1 MAAATIL
8 DRFLEAGGSG
18 ATIGDAA
25 RRAAATMTPLDPPRR
40 FGAVLRQLGPGLIV
54 AGSIVGSGELIATT
68 KVGAQSGFVLLWLIV
83 LGCLVKVFTQVELG
97 RAAIVNGRTALGALD
112 DLPGPRWRVGWGVW
126 MWVAMTVLTLAQ
138 LGGIVGGVGQ
148 ALAVAFSWTE
158 GGRALEAV
166 NGELV
171 RLQVQAA
178 LETLPAEFA
187 SAEALAARMAELRT
201 EAARLS
207 GAPDAALWAAA
218 MAIPT
223 SIILVVGRFTLI
235 QLVATA
241 LVVSFT
247 IVTVATVVLLQQ
259 QPEWAIRADEFMA
272 GLRLQLP
279 ESPDDGTAPI
289 TTALAAFG
297 IIGVGAAELVMYPYW
312 CLEKGYAK
320 FTGTQEDTPAWRE
333 RARGWLHVMQCDA
346 WLSAAVYTFATV
358 AFYLLGAAVLGR
370 VGLDPEKELMVRTL
384 SEMYAPVFGSWATPM
399 FLAAAFCVLYST
411 FFVGMAGLAR
421 VAADCVARAR
431 SATGEHGDRVR
442 ARWTRIF
449 CGVLPMVSLLVFVFV
464 QAPARLVLAGGVAQA
479 LMLPVLGAAALWAR
493 HRRTDAALAP
503 GRAWDLFLWLSCAAF
518 VVVASWSLWNLLA

>member
-1 MAAATIL
+1 ML
-8 DRFLEAGGSG
+8 
-18 ATIGDAA
+18 
-25 RRAAATMTPLDPPRR
+25 RR
-40 FGAVLRQLGPGLIV
+40 LGPGLIV

-97 RAAIVNGRTALGALD
+97 RAAVVSGRTALGTLD

-148 ALAVAFSWTE
+148 ALAVAISWTE
-158 GGRALEAV
+158 DGRALQEV
-166 NGELV
+166 NGEWV

-178 LETLPAEFA
+178 LGNLSP
-187 SAEALAARMAELRT
+187 ELSSSDVFLERLT
-201 EAARLS
+201 DLRQQANALS
-207 GAPDAALWAAA
+207 GAPDAALWAAVL
-218 MAIPT
+218 AIPT
-223 SIILVVGRFTLI
+223 SAILVLGRFTLI

-247 IVTVATVVLLQQ
+247 IVTVATVVLLQL
-259 QPEWAIRADEFMA
+259 QPDWAIRPEELVS
-272 GLRLQLP
+272 GLRFQLP
-279 ESPDDGTAPI
+279 SGADGGSGAI
-289 TTALAAFG
+289 ATALAAFG

-320 FTGTQEDTPAWRE
+320 FTGRQEASESWRA
-333 RARGWLHVMQCDA
+333 RARGWMHVMQVDA
-346 WLSAAVYTFATV
+346 WLSASIYTFSTV

-384 SEMYAPVFGSWATPM
+384 SEMYAPVFGEWATPM

-411 FFVGMAGLAR
+411 FFVGIAGMAR
-421 VAADCVARAR
+421 VAADCVVRIAGVR
-431 SATGEHGDRVR
+431 GEQVERLR
-442 ARWTRIF
+442 LRWTRIF
-449 CGVLPMVSLLVFVFV
+449 CGVLPLVCLAVFVFV
-464 QAPARLVLAGGVAQA
+464 RAPAQLVLAGGVAQA

-493 HRRTDAALAP
+493 HRSTPAEVAPSRT
-503 GRAWDLFLWLSCAAF
+503 WDVLLWLSCLAF
-518 VVVASWSLWNLLA
+518 VIVAVWSLVTLLA

>member
-1 MAAATIL
+1 ML
-8 DRFLEAGGSG
+8 
-18 ATIGDAA
+18 
-25 RRAAATMTPLDPPRR
+25 RR
-40 FGAVLRQLGPGLIV
+40 LGPGLIV

-97 RAAIVNGRTALGALD
+97 RAAVISGRTALGTLD

-126 MWVAMTVLTLAQ
+126 MWVAMTLLTLAQ

-148 ALAVAFSWTE
+148 ALAVAFSWTD
-158 GGRALEAV
+158 GGRQLEAV

-178 LETLPAEFA
+178 LGAVPTELA
-187 SAEALAARMAELRT
+187 SPEALAARLDDLRQRAAEH
-201 EAARLS
+201 S
-207 GAPDAALWAAA
+207 GAPDAAIWAAVL
-218 MAIPT
+218 AIPT
-223 SIILVVGRFTLI
+223 SIILMIGRFSLI

-247 IVTVATVVLLQQ
+247 LVTVATVVLLQL
-259 QPEWAIRADEFMA
+259 QPDWAIRADEVMS

-279 ESPDDGTAPI
+279 SDPSGETAPLA
-289 TTALAAFG
+289 TALAAFG

-312 CLEKGYAK
+312 CIEKGYAK
-320 FTGTQEDTPAWRE
+320 FTGPQEATAEWRA
-333 RARGWLHVMQCDA
+333 RARGWLRVLQCDA

-370 VGLDPEKELMVRTL
+370 AGLDPEKELMVRTL

-399 FLAAAFCVLYST
+399 FLVAAFCVLYST
-411 FFVGMAGLAR
+411 FFVGIAGLAR
-421 VAADCVARAR
+421 VAADCVARIQRA
-431 SATGEHGDRVR
+431 SGERGDQVR

-449 CGVLPMVSLLVFVFV
+449 CGLLPLVCLLVFVFV

-493 HRRTDAALAP
+493 HRRTDPALAP
-503 GRAWDLFLWLSCAAF
+503 GRIWDALLWFSCLAF
-518 VVVASWSLWNLLA
+518 VVVASWSLFNLLG